1 MKIYSKLLSYGVA
14 IGSTAIA
21 LLVSIALE
29 SLLSQPITAFFYIAV
44 IVSTWYGGFQAGIVT
59 VVLSTLAIDYF
70 LIPPRYLFGINPL
83 WPDIL
88 RLLLFILV
96 ALIINLL
103 TSNFLKSTQKIQKL
117 SQQLAQENAQQ
128 LRIALSA
135 AQMGMWDWNLLTG
148 EIIWS
153 PEHEQLFGLAV
164 GSFDGKYE
172 TFDAYLHPDDR
183 PRLNQVLQQ
192 ALQSHSTY
200 EHEYRIIWPD
210 GSIHWVEARGHA
222 FYDAANQP
230 VRITGTVMAID
241 ERKQAQISLQQQ
253 FEQQRLV
260 MEMTQRI
267 RQSLDLQDILQTT
280 VDEVRQFLQCD
291 RVVIFQFA
299 PDGSGTVVV
308 ESVEANWTAILSS
321 NIYDPCFAEGY
332 VKPFQQ
338 GLVTA
343 KSDIY
348 TAEID
353 LCHIQ
358 LLANFQVRANLAVP
372 ILHREELWGLL
383 IAHHCEEPRDWQ
395 ASEIELLRQLA
406 AQVSIAIQQAD
417 LWAQV
422 QAELVERKQAQD
434 ALQHSEQRYRAL
446 VHASAQIVWR
456 TDAEGSRIAVPDNWQ
471 ELTGQSPA
479 EYLGWGWL
487 EVIHPEDR
495 DRTAQIWHESS
506 INRTLYK
513 NEYRIR
519 MKNGNYR
526 DFAVRGVPIVDA
538 NGNLREWIGTCTDIT
553 ERKQAEIALR
563 ENQIQLQRQL
573 AEIETIYQ
581 SAPIGLSVLD
591 TELRFVRI
599 NQRLAE
605 INGFSVEEHI
615 GRTIRELLPELA
627 DAAEQLLLPI
637 LSTGTP
643 VLNVELTGTTPA
655 QPGVQRTWLESF
667 WPLKDGE
674 RIIGISTLCE
684 EITQR
689 KQTEIALRESEATLR
704 FFFQYVPAG
713 IAMFDRDM
721 RYIIASQRWVDDFHF
736 DSIESLMGRSHYEI
750 FPEIPEY
757 WREVHQRC
765 LAGAIERCDEELFVR
780 QDGSQQWIRWEIR
793 PWHNATG
800 EIGGIII
807 FSEEITGRKQAQIAL
822 EQLNA
827 ELEQR
832 VAERTAQL
840 TKTNECLLDTVIQQ
854 QQTQLAL
861 VQQAQLLEF
870 QAVITRNMAEG
881 VCLVRATDAMIVYAN
896 PKFEQ
901 MFGYNSGELNGQHVS
916 ILNYA
921 TELVTAEDV
930 NQAIR
935 AAVLSK
941 GEATYEVHNVKKD
954 GTPFW
959 CSATCCVFTH
969 PQYGDVLVAVHQDI
983 TDRKRMEEALR
994 QSEEKFRQL
1003 ADNIQAVF
1011 WISDL
1016 KVGQVLYVSK
1026 GYERIWQRNCQSL
1039 YDNPLTWLDPIHP
1052 DDRPLVEI
1060 AFGEQRISGKYDI
1073 EYRIIRPDG
1082 SIRWIHDRAFPIRN
1096 ELGEIIRMT
1105 GIAEDITEQHKIEQ
1119 IKSEFISIVSHELRT
1134 PLTAIRAALGLLNSG
1149 VYDNKPEKFKRMIE
1163 IAAIDSDRLVRL
1175 VNDILDLER
1184 LESGR
1189 AVLDQRTYNA
1199 ADLVQQAVE
1208 GVQAIAKQQN
1218 ITLEVHPTDAKVW
1231 AAADAIIQT
1240 LTNLL
1245 SNAIKFSPADSTITL
1260 SVEQQTD
1267 WVLFQVSDQGR
1278 GIPQDKLEIIFS
1290 RFQQVDASDSRDK
1303 GGTGL
1308 GLAICRSIIDQHG
1321 GNIWAEST
1329 VSIGSTFFFTLPL
1342 AREWEKAGEQ
1352 GAGSNREK

>member
-1 MKIYSKLLSYGVA
+1 MKIHSKLLSYGVA

-21 LLVSIALE
+21 LLLSLWVE
-29 SLLSQPITAFFYIAV
+29 SLLFQPISAFFYIAV
-44 IVSTWYGGFQAGIVT
+44 IVSTWYGGSRSGIVT

-70 LIPPRYLFGINPL
+70 LIPPKYQMGMKSL

-88 RLLLFILV
+88 RVILFLLV
-96 ALIINLL
+96 ALIIHLL
-103 TSNFLKSTQKIQKL
+103 TSNFLKSKQKIQKL
-117 SQQLAQENAQQ
+117 NQELAQENAHQ
-128 LRIALSA
+128 LRMALSA
-135 AQMGMWDWNLLTG
+135 AQMGMWDWNLVTG

-153 PEHEQLFGLAV
+153 PEQEQLFGLAI
-164 GSFDGKYE
+164 GAFDGRYE
-172 TFDAYLHPDDR
+172 TFEACLHPEDR
-183 PRLNQVLQQ
+183 PTVDQKIQQ
-192 ALQSHSTY
+192 ALQSHSNY
-200 EHEYRIIWPD
+200 QNEYRILWPD
-210 GSIHWVEARGHA
+210 GSIHWVESRGHA

-241 ERKQAQISLQQQ
+241 ERKQAQ
-253 FEQQRLV
+253 
-260 MEMTQRI
+260 
-267 RQSLDLQDILQTT
+267 
-280 VDEVRQFLQCD
+280 
-291 RVVIFQFA
+291 
-299 PDGSGTVVV
+299 
-308 ESVEANWTAILSS
+308 
-321 NIYDPCFAEGY
+321 
-332 VKPFQQ
+332 
-338 GLVTA
+338 
-343 KSDIY
+343 
-348 TAEID
+348 
-353 LCHIQ
+353 
-358 LLANFQVRANLAVP
+358 
-372 ILHREELWGLL
+372 
-383 IAHHCEEPRDWQ
+383 
-395 ASEIELLRQLA
+395 
-406 AQVSIAIQQAD
+406 
-417 LWAQV
+417 
-422 QAELVERKQAQD
+422 D
-434 ALQHSEQRYRAL
+434 ALQQSEQRYRAL

-456 TDAEGSRIAVPDNWQ
+456 TDTEGGTIAVPDNWQ
-471 ELTGQSPA
+471 EITGQSP
-479 EYLGWGWL
+479 EECLGWGWL
-487 EVIHPEDR
+487 EVIHPDDR
-495 DRTAQIWHESS
+495 DRTAQAWQASS
-506 INRTLYK
+506 INRTVYAI
-513 NEYRIR
+513 ESRIR

-526 DFAVRGVPIVDA
+526 DFAVRGVPMVDA
-538 NGNLREWIGTCTDIT
+538 NGNLQEWIGTCTDIT
-553 ERKQAEIALR
+553 ERKQAEAALR

-591 TELRFVRI
+591 TDLGFVRI

-605 INGFSVEEHI
+605 INGFPVEAHI

-637 LSTGTP
+637 LATGTP

-667 WPLKDGE
+667 WPLKDGK
-674 RIIGISTLCE
+674 RIIGISTVCE

-689 KQTEIALRESEATLR
+689 KQTEIALREREASLR
-704 FFFQYVPAG
+704 LFFQYVPAG

-721 RYIIASQRWVDDFHF
+721 RYIIASQRWVDDYRL
-736 DSIESLMGRSHYEI
+736 DSIESLIGRSHYEI
-750 FPEIPEY
+750 FPEIPER
-757 WREVHQRC
+757 WRQIHQRC
-765 LAGAIERCDEELFVR
+765 MAGAIERCDEELFVR
-780 QDGSQQWIRWEIR
+780 LDGSQQWIRWEIR

-807 FSEEITGRKQAQIAL
+807 FGDDITQRKQAQIAL
-822 EQLNA
+822 EQLNT

-840 TKTNECLLDTVIQQ
+840 TQTNERLLETIIQQ
-854 QQTQLAL
+854 QKTQLAL
-861 VQQAQLLEF
+861 LEQAQLLEF

-881 VCLVRATDAMIVYAN
+881 VCLIRATDAIIVYAN

-916 ILNYA
+916 IVNYA
-921 TELVTAEDV
+921 TESVTAEDV

-935 AAVLSK
+935 TAVLSK

-983 TDRKRMEEALR
+983 TDRKAMEEALR

-1039 YDNPLTWLDPIHP
+1039 YENPLTWLDPIHP

-1060 AFGEQRISGKYDI
+1060 AFGEQITTGKYDI

-1189 AVLDQRTYNA
+1189 AVLDKRTYNA
-1199 ADLVQQAVE
+1199 ADLIQQAVE

-1218 ITLEVHPTDAKVW
+1218 ITLEVHSTDTKVL

-1260 SVEQQTD
+1260 SVEQQIN
-1267 WVLFQVSDQGR
+1267 WVLFKVSDRGR
-1278 GIPQDKLEIIFS
+1278 GIPQDKLEVIFG

-1329 VSIGSTFFFTLPL
+1329 LRIGSTFFFTLPL
-1342 AREWEKAGEQ
+1342 ARD
-1352 GAGSNREK
+1352 